1 MKINNSEEHIKLAA
15 QHFLSKNL
23 EEIQETADKTMEGHQ
38 RIVFILIEI
47 KKGESGVRTLDPFI
61 TSEVL
66 YH

>member
-38 RIVFILIEI
+38 RIVFMLIEI
-47 KKGESGVRTLDPFI
+47 KKRRIRGSNPGPLHYE
-61 TSEVL
+61 
-66 YH
+66 